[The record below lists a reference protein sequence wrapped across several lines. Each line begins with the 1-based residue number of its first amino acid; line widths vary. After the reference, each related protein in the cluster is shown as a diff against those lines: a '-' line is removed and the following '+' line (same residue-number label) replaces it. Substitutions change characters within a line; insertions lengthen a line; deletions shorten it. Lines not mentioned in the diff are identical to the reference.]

1 MEPPD
6 DSRAPSAP
14 PSAPPEPGE
23 RGRVLDRPPSDRY
36 KEAAPA
42 PSTDT
47 PVSGRAPQAVLAALV
62 GAAVITIL
70 GGPLSVTVG
79 LVGVAAVIGWAIG
92 SIVRPSLGLAVGL
105 AIASIALGLIGVWL
119 VSRFEGGVLSLPD
132 YLGQV
137 QGPLVAIEIA
147 VAAIVAAATVR

>member
-1 MEPPD
+1 MEPPNE
-6 DSRAPSAP
+6 SQA

-23 RGRVLDRPPSDRY
+23 RARVLDRPPSDRY
-36 KEAAPA
+36 AESAPPA
-42 PSTDT
+42 STDAA
-47 PVSGRAPQAVLAALV
+47 VSSRAPQALLAALV
-62 GAAVITIL
+62 GAAVITVL

-105 AIASIALGLIGVWL
+105 AIASVALGLIGIWL
-119 VSRFEGGVLSLPD
+119 VARFEGGVLSLPD

>member
-1 MEPPD
+1 M
-6 DSRAPSAP
+6 
-14 PSAPPEPGE
+14 
-23 RGRVLDRPPSDRY
+23 
-36 KEAAPA
+36 
-42 PSTDT
+42 
-47 PVSGRAPQAVLAALV
+47 PVSSRAPQALLAALV

-119 VSRFEGGVLSLPD
+119 VARFEGGVLSLPD

-137 QGPLVAIEIA
+137 QGPRVAIEIA

>member
-1 MEPPD
+1 MEPPNE
-6 DSRAPSAP
+6 SRA

-36 KEAAPA
+36 AEAAPP

-47 PVSGRAPQAVLAALV
+47 PVSSRAPQALLAALV
-62 GAAVITIL
+62 GAAVITVL

-105 AIASIALGLIGVWL
+105 AIASIALGLIGIWL
-119 VSRFEGGVLSLPD
+119 VARFEGGVLSLPD

>member
-1 MEPPD
+1 MEPPN
-6 DSRAPSAP
+6 DSRG

-36 KEAAPA
+36 TEPA
-42 PSTDT
+42 REPSADT
-47 PVSGRAPQAVLAALV
+47 PVSGRMPQALIAALV
-62 GAAVITIL
+62 GAAVITFL

-105 AIASIALGLIGVWL
+105 AIASVALGLIGIWL
-119 VSRFEGGVLSLPD
+119 VARLEGGVLSLPD

-147 VAAIVAAATVR
+147 VAAIVAAATAR